1 MRRKT
6 RNTFELFFSPR
17 FPTLFLAGAVLV
29 AVMGNMA
36 SDLLKSYFGD
46 ERARLWVI
54 FTVSSVILFLLVA
67 VIYAAGVF
75 RAMFTSRSVYRFLNK
90 PNPAPRKG
98 LIAFVSLT
106 QRAHLDQ
113 AINYHRA
120 TLNRLW
126 LIATQECQV
135 RAAQL
140 VAEYNKNGIRVS
152 VVPLSEEWDLIQAKE
167 TVEKI
172 YAEQLDGIA
181 EEDIIA
187 DFTGGTKPMTVG
199 MVFACLTPSRSL
211 QYVPAEYNKDRG
223 MVPHDPIEY
232 KFDARMIGIV
242 AGIGGTE

>member
-1 MRRKT
+1 MSRRKS

-17 FPTLFLAGAVLV
+17 FPMLFLAGAMLV

-46 ERARLWVI
+46 APPRLWVI
-54 FTVSSVILFLLVA
+54 FVISSVLLFLLVA
-67 VIYAAGVF
+67 AIYAAGVF
-75 RAMFTSRSVYRFLNK
+75 RAMFTSRSVYRFLDK

-106 QRAHLDQ
+106 QRAHLDR
-113 AINYHRA
+113 AVLYHRE
-120 TLNRLW
+120 TLERLW
-126 LIATQECQV
+126 LITTQECQV

-140 VAEYNKNGIRVS
+140 VAEYKKNGVQVS

-167 TVEKI
+167 TVDRI
-172 YAEQLDGIA
+172 YAEQLNGIA

-211 QYVPAEYNKDRG
+211 QYVPAEYDKDRG

-232 KFDARMIGIV
+232 KFDARMIGIL
-242 AGIGGTE
+242 AGGTE

>member
-1 MRRKT
+1 MSKRKT
-6 RNTFELFFSPR
+6 SKTFELFFSPR
-17 FPTLFLAGAVLV
+17 FPMLFLAGAVLV

-54 FTVSSVILFLLVA
+54 LVVSSVILFLLVVA
-67 VIYAAGVF
+67 IYAAGVF
-75 RAMFTSRSVYRFLNK
+75 RAMFTSRSLYRFLDK

-106 QRAHLDQ
+106 QRAHLDR
-113 AINYHRA
+113 AIIYHRE
-120 TLNRLW
+120 TLKRLW

-140 VAEYNKNGIRVS
+140 VAEYNKQGIQVS
-152 VVPLSEEWDLIQAKE
+152 IVPLGEEWDLIKAKE
-167 TVEKI
+167 TVDRI
-172 YAEQLDGIA
+172 YAEQLDGLA

-211 QYVPAEYNKDRG
+211 QYVPAEYVKDRG
-223 MVPHDPIEY
+223 VMPHDPIEY
-232 KFDARMIGIV
+232 KFDARMIGTLQ
-242 AGIGGTE
+242 GGTD